1 MVLSGKRG
9 VVINVSVGKKFLVS
23 FGLMVVIIVGISN
36 FSFYHLS
43 NVSQVYGDMV
53 HSELE
58 GVYGTTAVQNDITML
73 EGDVRQYMAAPTT
86 DAYNRILQTQTR
98 VQEGIDTLKGIT
110 KSEVINSLV
119 DALHSD
125 FNSLATIVDQL
136 NPNSIDAAT
145 TQQVDVLTAALNTT
159 SDEILTIVRN
169 RFETVT
175 KETEQS
181 VKTTLIILIV
191 IAVVSSLA
199 AVFISYVANKEIA
212 VPIRKISA
220 CAQQIA
226 KGDLTVPDFVVKGK
240 DEISVLSRSFID
252 MKKSLQEL
260 IQICNDNAIDL
271 SAMSEELTASTNQVA
286 ESSVSVASNVEQ
298 MSEALTNVAAISE
311 QSSSAMKETASSVH
325 EIMAKTK
332 DIHAK
337 ASDTSGLANVSEK
350 NIGQVRNQ
358 MQQIFDTTQ
367 NTSSLIGNLINQ
379 SKQIQM
385 ITNVIT
391 EITDQTNLLALNAAI
406 EAARAGEHGKG
417 FAVVADE
424 VRKLAEQSKN
434 SANQIVT
441 LVLNILEE
449 TQNVEN
455 SVQTGL
461 TAVEQGVEMI
471 DQSSEMFITIFD
483 SFSSITSNIA
493 DISAMTTQIASS
505 TEQVSSSSQELSG
518 TVYEIAG
525 KSGNISQQV
534 EEQTATVQEVN
545 AISENLTERSQE
557 LALAIGKFKVS

>member
-1 MVLSGKRG
+1 MDD
-9 VVINVSVGKKFLVS
+9 ISVGKKFMVS
-23 FGLMVVIIVGISN
+23 FGLMVVIIIGISS
-36 FSFYHLS
+36 FSYYNLSTIS
-43 NVSQVYGDMV
+43 NVYGGMV
-53 HSELE
+53 DSELE
-58 GVYGTTAVQNDITML
+58 GVYGTTAIQTDIATL
-73 EGDVRQYMAAPTT
+73 EGNVKQYMLAPTT
-86 DAYNRILQTQTR
+86 EAYNRIIETQTN
-98 VQEGIDTLKGIT
+98 VQQGIDSLLTIVKSDGIR
-110 KSEVINSLV
+110 
-119 DALHSD
+119 ALMDSFQSD
-125 FNSLATIVDQL
+125 FNTLTALVEEVNAS
-136 NPNSIDAAT
+136 NSGSSNAQIAG
-145 TQQVDVLTAALNTT
+145 QVDTLTTALITT
-159 SDEILTIVRN
+159 SGEILAIVKN
-169 RFETVT
+169 RFESVSQ
-175 KETEQS
+175 ETQKS
-181 VKTTLIILIV
+181 VATTLIVLIIV
-191 IAVVSSLA
+191 AIMSAGA
-199 AVFISYVANKEIA
+199 AIFMSFVANKEVA
-212 VPIRKISA
+212 VPIRKISQSA
-220 CAQQIA
+220 EQIA
-226 KGDLTVPDFVVKGK
+226 QGDLTVPDFVMNGK
-240 DEISVLSRSFID
+240 DEISVLSRAFND

-325 EIMAKTK
+325 EIMDKTK

-350 NIGQVRNQ
+350 NIGQVRDQ

-493 DISAMTTQIASS
+493 DISVMTTQIASS

-557 LALAIGKFKVS
+557 LSLAIGKFKVS